1 MLIDRLI
8 FRAKA
13 LVVFAAL
20 LTSEETFMVRRFR
33 KHINLQNYVLLNFQN
48 WFYEMIFEQSVC
60 FEKILFV
67 SVLDLK
73 GESEFREKEFF
84 V

>member
-20 LTSEETFMVRRFR
+20 LTLEETFMVRRFR

-48 WFYEMIFEQSVC
+48 WFYEMIFEQSV
-60 FEKILFV
+60 
-67 SVLDLK
+67 
-73 GESEFREKEFF
+73 
-84 V
+84 